1 MSKRNKHVLSETIK
15 VPVSWY
21 PEGFKVVE
29 LKVLKP
35 LAREKT
41 RTVGDKVYRWE
52 DRIIVAHAR
61 RKALYVLLELDELI
75 DILSDLRSEMER
87 IMPDVLRETN
97 RLIHLGRFSTVM
109 DVADFMIRRL
119 GKPILIMLEQLKH
132 IKDKAERT
140 LA

>member
-1 MSKRNKHVLSETIK
+1 MARQRHVLSEAIR

-21 PEGFKVVE
+21 PEGFKIVE

-52 DRIIVAHAR
+52 DRIIVAHAK
-61 RKALYVLLELDELI
+61 RKALYVLLELDDLI
-75 DILSDLRSEMER
+75 DILSDFKSEMER
-87 IMPDVLRETN
+87 IMPGVLEETN

-119 GKPILIMLEQLKH
+119 GKPILIVLEQLKH

>member
-1 MSKRNKHVLSETIK
+1 MARQKRVLSEAIK

-21 PEGFKVVE
+21 PKGFKVVE
-29 LKVLKP
+29 LKILKP

-52 DRIIVAHAR
+52 DRIIVAHAK

-87 IMPDVLRETN
+87 IMPDVLKETN

-109 DVADFMIRRL
+109 DVADFMIL
-119 GKPILIMLEQLKH
+119 SLIH
-132 IKDKAERT
+132 I
-140 LA
+140 

>member
-1 MSKRNKHVLSETIK
+1 MARQRHVLSEAIK
-15 VPVSWY
+15 VPVSRY
-21 PEGFKVVE
+21 SEGFKIVE
-29 LKVLKP
+29 LKILKP

-52 DRIIVAHAR
+52 DRIIVAHAK
-61 RKALYVLLELDELI
+61 RKALYVLLELDDLI
-75 DILSDLRSEMER
+75 DILSDFKSEMER
-87 IMPDVLRETN
+87 IMPDVLKETN

-119 GKPILIMLEQLKH
+119 GKPILIVLEQLEHLKN
-132 IKDKAERT
+132 KAERT

>member
-1 MSKRNKHVLSETIK
+1 MARQKRVLSEAIK

-21 PEGFKVVE
+21 PKGFKVVE
-29 LKVLKP
+29 LKILKP

-52 DRIIVAHAR
+52 DRIIVAHAK

-87 IMPDVLRETN
+87 IMPDVLKETN

-119 GKPILIMLEQLKH
+119 GKPILIVLEQLERLKN
-132 IKDKAERT
+132 KAERT